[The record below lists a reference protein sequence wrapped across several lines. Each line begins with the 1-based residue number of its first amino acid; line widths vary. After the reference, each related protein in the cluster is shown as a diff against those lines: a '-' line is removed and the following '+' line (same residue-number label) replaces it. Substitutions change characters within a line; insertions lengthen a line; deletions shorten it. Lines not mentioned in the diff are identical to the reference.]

1 MFRLLKKRKRSIIY
15 VGKYKGKKA
24 ILKEDS
30 GLGNVKKE
38 GKWLKLLNKHKIG
51 PKLLAIRKNSIICE
65 FVKGVPLIDLVKKR
79 KIKKIHLLEILRQC
93 RIMDKLKINKKE
105 FTRPYQHVLIGK
117 EVKIIDF
124 ERCYKSKKVRNVTQF
139 CQFLMQNK
147 KRLRLKFDDKEFR
160 ELLKNYKNKPSEG
173 NFKRVVSFVFIR
185 KHH

>member
-24 ILKEDS
+24 ILKKDL
-30 GLGNVKKE
+30 GLGNVIRE
-38 GKWLKLLNKHKIG
+38 GRWLKRLNKYKIG
-51 PKLLAIRKNSIICE
+51 PKLLALRKNSIICE

-79 KIKKIHLLEILRQC
+79 KIKKKQLLEILKQC

-147 KRLRLKFDDKEFR
+147 KRLKLKINDKRFR
-160 ELLKNYKNKPSEG
+160 VLLRNYKNKPSEE
-173 NFKRVVSFVFIR
+173 NFKRIVNFFDY
-185 KHH
+185 